1 MIMIT
6 RKGLYVLFSI
16 SILAVATNGSS
27 ATIPST
33 PKSNIPT
40 SNPISLT
47 TPPPLQVIQKPN
59 VAIILNTNARSVTA
73 ELIPLAES
81 VLGKGAVYCTTT
93 AEQARQAALSL
104 IKQNVSL
111 VVAVG
116 GDGTLSSMIHYLT
129 QSIIQQQQ
137 KQNSTFTVD
146 EAVAKLPTMAFIPM
160 GTGNGVGSVIA
171 CQAPIDINIGKP
183 SLFARLFRRKVSK
196 HAKFVQVLKLLPTVG
211 NDLAYGTTNT
221 KDMVDL
227 VELPMMEV
235 TTSCSEQDQGDLCF
249 FAGVGF
255 DSLLLQDFKDVKAWS
270 VRKGILRETLGS
282 VTGYVVALVSKTL
295 PKCIQRNA
303 HQIQVEITSTDPH
316 AVWIDHRRGDVV
328 RKLTSA
334 TQGDAT
340 PPMPTL
346 VYKGTAGIVAAGT
359 SPYYGGGL
367 RLFPFARMTLDK
379 MHLRVGRIH
388 PLRGFLQIPRIF
400 RGSYRDTRPGSF
412 GCLDFLASDFTVSV
426 RPTTTDI
433 TIAEEDTT
441 ATTPK
446 KKGYPLQHSGEAI
459 GSCDQFRLRVV
470 PSPVKFITFFKK
482 RIVDDTLPSL

>member
-1 MIMIT
+1 MS
-6 RKGLYVLFSI
+6 L
-16 SILAVATNGSS
+16 
-27 ATIPST
+27 
-33 PKSNIPT
+33 SN
-40 SNPISLT
+40 
-47 TPPPLQVIQKPN
+47 PPPLQVIQKPN

-73 ELIPLAES
+73 DMIPLAES
-81 VLGKGAVYCTTT
+81 VLGEDAVYCTTT
-93 AEQARQAALSL
+93 AEQAQQAALSL

-116 GDGTLSSMIHYLT
+116 GDGTLSSMINYLT
-129 QSIIQQQQ
+129 QSIIQHQ
-137 KQNSTFTVD
+137 KHNSTFTVD

-160 GTGNGVGSVIA
+160 GTGNGVGSVVA
-171 CQAPIDINIGKP
+171 CQAPIDIVKP
-183 SLFARLFRRKVSK
+183 SLFTRIFRRKALK
-196 HAKFVQVLKLLPTVG
+196 HEKFVQVLKLLPMVG
-211 NDLAYGTTNT
+211 NDLAYGTTNIN
-221 KDMVDL
+221 DMVDL
-227 VELPMMEV
+227 VELPMLEV
-235 TTSCSEQDQGDLCF
+235 TTPRSEQDQGDLCF

-270 VRKGILRETLGS
+270 VRRGILRETLGS

-328 RKLTSA
+328 RKLTST
-334 TQGDAT
+334 TQGDA
-340 PPMPTL
+340 PPTAPTL

-426 RPTTTDI
+426 RPTTTDG
-433 TIAEEDTT
+433 TIAAEDTT
-441 ATTPK
+441 TTTPK
-446 KKGYPLQHSGEAI
+446 KNGYPLQHSGEAI
-459 GSCDQFRLRVV
+459 GSYEQFRLRVV
-470 PSPVKFITFFKK
+470 PAPVKFITFFKK